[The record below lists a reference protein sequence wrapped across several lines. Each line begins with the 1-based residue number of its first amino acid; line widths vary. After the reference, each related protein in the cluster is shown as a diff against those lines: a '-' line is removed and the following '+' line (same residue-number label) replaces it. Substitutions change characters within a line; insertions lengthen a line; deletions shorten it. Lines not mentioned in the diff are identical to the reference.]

1 MHVTSCDE
9 FIEMNNFISWAQ
21 CESTACKIFMLDD
34 PSPYH
39 QFPTVWH
46 HPEDLLNLLQ
56 DTVSIPLCGKNCAI
70 SFITQNLFVWWY
82 HGKDGWCW
90 SSNWSMWTDEKGGRV
105 LWGFSLWWPWV
116 DLSLSATY
124 HRRQLALRSRLLPYA
139 QAGAAHEWCGGP
151 WLAFPRL
158 PWGKASVIP
167 IHEKDLL
174 CHQLICVKDGTGF
187 SYTNCLFSMH
197 SSKSATRLT
206 TKWQCWT
213 WGRSA
218 LWGSL

>member
-1 MHVTSCDE
+1 MQVTSCDE

-21 CESTACKIFMLDD
+21 CESTTCKFFMLDD

-90 SSNWSMWTDEKGGRV
+90 SSNWSMWTDEKGGQV

-116 DLSLSATY
+116 DLSLSATC
-124 HRRQLALRSRLLPYA
+124 HRRQLALRPQAAALCPGRGCPWMMWRTMIGLSTVTMRKSFNDPYSWEGFA
-139 QAGAAHEWCGGP
+139 VSPIDLCERWYRIFLYKLSLFH
-151 WLAFPRL
+151 AF
-158 PWGKASVIP
+158 
-167 IHEKDLL
+167 
-174 CHQLICVKDGTGF
+174 F
-187 SYTNCLFSMH
+187 
-197 SSKSATRLT
+197 
-206 TKWQCWT
+206 
-213 WGRSA
+213 
-218 LWGSL
+218 